1 MKLSFSLCMT
11 KSLILVGTDGVLT
24 GGKDM
29 NEYFDF
35 ARKV

>member
-1 MKLSFSLCMT
+1 MKLSFSLCLT
-11 KSLILVGTDGVLT
+11 KSLIVLGTDGVLT

-35 ARKV
+35 ARTV